1 MSVHRPS
8 KPHTRSGAVLAM
20 VLVSLLVA
28 SLLGLALVQTVL
40 IHHRQTRLLGRQQQ
54 CFWLAEAGVQRA
66 IAGLA
71 ATADYSGETWEVS
84 AETLGA
90 ERSAV
95 VTIEVTRPADSA
107 ETRQIRVEARFPDEP
122 TQRIASLRELVV
134 FLPSESAVGDG
145 EERE

>member
-8 KPHTRSGAVLAM
+8 KPDARCGAILAM

-66 IAGLA
+66 LAGLA

-84 AETLGA
+84 AEILGT

-95 VTIEVTRPADSA
+95 VMIEVSRPADST

-134 FLPSESAVGDG
+134 SIPPQAAAEESE
-145 EERE
+145 

>member
-8 KPHTRSGAVLAM
+8 KPHARSGAILAM
-20 VLVSLLVA
+20 VLASLLVA

-40 IHHRQTRLLGRQQQ
+40 IHHRQTRLMGRQQQ

-66 IAGLA
+66 VAGLA

-90 ERSAV
+90 EPSAV
-95 VTIEVTRPADSA
+95 VTIEVTEPAESP
-107 ETRQIRVEARFPDEP
+107 ETRQIRVEARFSGEP

-134 FLPSESAVGDG
+134 SIPSEAAA
-145 EERE
+145 EETE